1 MPTSQSHVAVLKMLR
16 THPELR
22 ALGKHRA
29 RIVLLRPKPS
39 HRGEPEGTQLVAGIY
54 DYDDNRSLIA
64 LVDTRAKRAVHVER
78 SPASFQLSD
87 DERKE
92 AETLAAKDARVRQFV
107 RRRKM
112 NPLTRLYF
120 PPAAQVSGRFAIVF
134 VRPSLNE
141 RCYAVIDL
149 SARRVDAVLTRE
161 EFTRR

>member
-1 MPTSQSHVAVLKMLR
+1 MPSSQSHAAVLKMLR

-22 ALGKHRA
+22 ALARHRA

-78 SPASFQLSD
+78 LPASFQLSD
-87 DERKE
+87 DERNE
-92 AETLAAKDARVRQFV
+92 AETLAAKDARIRQFV
-107 RRRKM
+107 GRRKM

-120 PPAAQVSGRFAIVF
+120 PPASKGSGRFAIVF
-134 VRPSLNE
+134 VRPSVNE
-141 RCYAVIDL
+141 RRYAVIDL
-149 SARRVDAVLTRE
+149 STRRVAAVLTRE
-161 EFTRR
+161 ELTRR

>member
-1 MPTSQSHVAVLKMLR
+1 MPTRKPQDAVLKMLR

-29 RIVLLRPKPS
+29 RIVLVRPKPS

-78 SPASFQLSD
+78 LPASFQLSD
-87 DERKE
+87 DEQKE
-92 AETLAAKDARVRQFV
+92 AETLAAKDARVRQFLG
-107 RRRKM
+107 RRKM

-120 PPAAQVSGRFAIVF
+120 PRAAKGSGRFAIVF
-134 VRPSLNE
+134 IRPTVNE
-141 RCYAVIDL
+141 RRYAVIDL
-149 SARRVDAVLTRE
+149 SARRVDAVLTRDE
-161 EFTRR
+161 LTRH

>member
-1 MPTSQSHVAVLKMLR
+1 MPTRQPHEAVLKMLR
-16 THPELR
+16 THPDLR

-54 DYDDNRSLIA
+54 DYDDNRSFIA
-64 LVDTRAKRAVHVER
+64 LVDTRAKRAIHVER
-78 SPASFQLSD
+78 PPASFQLSD

-107 RRRKM
+107 GRRKV

-120 PPAAQVSGRFAIVF
+120 PPLAEGSGRFAIVF
-134 VRPSLNE
+134 IRPSVNA
-141 RCYAVIDL
+141 RRYAVIDL
-149 SARRVDAVLTRE
+149 SAQRVAAVLTRE
-161 EFTRR
+161 ELTRG